1 VTDPAAP
8 DPDGGTP
15 HALADLKAILVGEE
29 QRAIAEL
36 RRRLDTLEL
45 TPDEVAEQLPDAIAL
60 GAARDDRLARALAP
74 TLEDA
79 IGESVQRNP
88 QQIAQAIYPSLG
100 PAIRKAISEA
110 LAGLVTG
117 INKAIEHSLS
127 WQGLKWRVEGW
138 RTGVPYP
145 QIVIAHALVYRVEQV
160 FLIHGETSLLLAH
173 VEAPGLATPDA
184 DLVSGMLT
192 AIRDFVSD
200 SFGGGGNTGGGL
212 RTFTVGEL
220 TVMVEPGPRAL
231 LAAVVR
237 GQAPPSL
244 LERLQRTLEDIHF
257 QFTGPLGRFAGDA
270 APFEA
275 AKPLLAECL
284 EQELQTDRPR
294 QRSAAP
300 RFAWALAALVLLA
313 LLALAV
319 RAQVRWRGG
328 VAALRAEAGIV
339 VLDADAGL
347 LRGGRLSGLRDPMA
361 ADPAAVLAA
370 AGVDTARIRA
380 SWTPFLSAEGA
391 IVAERAKHML
401 GGSRSVT
408 FALAGDTLVATG
420 SADPAWFASVAQ
432 NAAAVPGVAHLDVSR
447 VRIRWPAGLKPVAD
461 AIERALVL
469 FAPGSAE
476 LDARAATTV
485 REAADGLRLL
495 QTAAA
500 PPWVATVDIVGRTD
514 TTGSD
519 AVNRSLSRERAQAVA
534 RALVR
539 LGVTDAVIAP
549 EGVATNDPLPAGEDG
564 DVARVNRSVRLT
576 VRLREATE
584 QGEPAP

>member
-1 VTDPAAP
+1 VTGPAEPEGGEAP
-8 DPDGGTP
+8 RQ
-15 HALADLKAILVGEE
+15 LAEVRRLLLGEE

-45 TPDEVAEQLPDAIAL
+45 TPDEIAERLPDAIAL

-110 LAGLVTG
+110 LAGLVAG
-117 INKAIEHSLS
+117 INKAIEHSVS
-127 WQGLKWRVEGW
+127 WQGLKWRVEAW

-145 QIVIAHALVYRVEQV
+145 QVVISHALVYRVEQA
-160 FLIHGETSLLLAH
+160 FLIHAETSLLLAH
-173 VEAPGLATPDA
+173 VEAADLATPDA

-220 TVMVEPGPRAL
+220 TVMVEPGPQAL

-244 LERLQRTLEDIHF
+244 LERLQRTLEDVHF
-257 QFTGPLGRFAGDA
+257 QFAGPLARFTGDA
-270 APFEA
+270 APFEP

-284 EQELQTDRPR
+284 EQVLRTDRPR
-294 QRSAAP
+294 ERSAAP
-300 RFAWALAALVLLA
+300 RVAWVLAGVLLLA
-313 LLALAV
+313 LVALAV
-319 RAQVRWRGG
+319 RAQVRWRRGL
-328 VAALRAEAGIV
+328 AAVRAEPGIV

-347 LRGGRLSGLRDPMA
+347 LRGGRLVGLRDPLA
-361 ADPAAVLAA
+361 ADPAPLLAA
-370 AGVDTARIRA
+370 AGVDTARLRA
-380 SWTPFLSAEGA
+380 TWRPFLSADGP
-391 IVAERAKHML
+391 IVAARARRTMEA
-401 GGSRSVT
+401 SPSVAFT
-408 FALAGDTLVATG
+408 LAGDTLVATG
-420 SADPAWFASVAQ
+420 SAEPAWFAG
-432 NAAAVPGVAHLDVSR
+432 AARSAEAVPGVAHLDVSR
-447 VRIRWPAGLKPVAD
+447 VRVRWPAGLKPVAD
-461 AIERALVL
+461 SIDRALVL
-469 FAPGSAE
+469 FGPGAGE
-476 LDARAATTV
+476 LDAAATATVRAAA
-485 REAADGLRLL
+485 EGLRRL

-519 AVNRSLSRERAQAVA
+519 AVNRSLSHQRAQAVA

-539 LGVTDAVIAP
+539 FGVTEAVIVP
-549 EGVATNDPLPAGEDG
+549 EGVATSDPLPPGEDG
-564 DVARVNRSVRLT
+564 DAARVNRSVQLT
-576 VRLREATE
+576 VRLRQATP
-584 QGEPAP
+584 QGEPGP

>member
-1 VTDPAAP
+1 VTDPAEPEGGEAP
-8 DPDGGTP
+8 RQ
-15 HALADLKAILVGEE
+15 LAEVRRLLLGEE

-45 TPDEVAEQLPDAIAL
+45 TPEEIAEQLPDAVAL

-127 WQGLKWRVEGW
+127 WQGLQWRVEAW

-145 QIVIAHALVYRVEQV
+145 QVVMSHALVYRVEQAY
-160 FLIHGETSLLLAH
+160 LIHGETSLLLAH
-173 VEAPGLATPDA
+173 VAAPDLAAPDA

-200 SFGGGGNTGGGL
+200 SFGGGGGTGGGL

-220 TVMVEPGPRAL
+220 TVMVEPGPHAL

-257 QFTGPLGRFAGDA
+257 QFAGPLGRFAGDA

-284 EQELQTDRPR
+284 ERELHTDRPR

-300 RFAWALAALVLLA
+300 RIAWGLAALLVVVLLVF
-313 LLALAV
+313 AV
-319 RAQVRWRGG
+319 RGQLRWRRGL
-328 VAALRAEAGIV
+328 AALRAEPGLV
-339 VLDADAGL
+339 VLDADRSL
-347 LRGGRLSGLRDPMA
+347 GRWRITGLRDPLA
-361 ADPAAVLAA
+361 ADPATVLA
-370 AGVDTARIRA
+370 GLGLDTGRVRGT
-380 SWTPFLSAEGA
+380 WTPFLSAEGP
-391 IVAERAKHML
+391 IVAARARRVMEA
-401 GGSRSVT
+401 SPSVAFT
-408 FALAGDTLVATG
+408 LAGDTLVATG
-420 SADPAWFASVAQ
+420 SADPAWFAG
-432 NAAAVPGVAHLDVSR
+432 AAERAASVPGLTVLDVSR
-447 VRIRWPAGLKPVAD
+447 VRVRWPIGLKPVAD
-461 AIERALVL
+461 AIDRSLIL

-476 LDARAATTV
+476 LDAAAATTV
-485 REAADGLRLL
+485 RAAAEGLRLL

-500 PPWVATVDIVGRTD
+500 PPWVATVDITGRTD

-539 LGVTDAVIAP
+539 SGVTEAVIVP
-549 EGVATNDPLPAGEDG
+549 EGVATNDPLPAGDDG
-564 DVARVNRSVRLT
+564 DAARVNRSVQLT
-576 VRLREATE
+576 VRLRQATA
-584 QGEPAP
+584 QGEPGP